1 MIGYEEQVLKIV
13 KELKMADEEALSRKM
28 AVSRKYVIEICDGL
42 VKDGYILKTPKGYK
56 LTPEGEKSVS
66 PVKVRGPIAVLKGG
80 I

>member
-1 MIGYEEQVLKIV
+1 MIGYEAKVLKVI
-13 KELKMADEEALSRKM
+13 KELKVADQEALGRKM
-28 AVSRKYVIEICDGL
+28 AVSAKYTVEICNGL
-42 VKDGYILKTPKGYK
+42 VKDGYITKTPKGYK